1 MKKMD
6 NEYNPDL
13 ITVEDDNGKKHN
25 FEVLD
30 TVELDGERYIALLP
44 VYEEAEE
51 IIENDGELII
61 LKVID
66 EDGEDVL
73 VTIDD
78 DDEFDRVATVF
89 EENLSELFELNI
101 ED

>member
-1 MKKMD
+1 MD

-13 ITVEDDNGKKHN
+13 ITVEDESGKSHS
-25 FEVLD
+25 FEILD
-30 TVELDGERYIALLP
+30 TVELNGGRYVALLP

-51 IIENDGELII
+51 MLNDDGELVI
-61 LKVID
+61 LKVVEEGD
-66 EDGEDVL
+66 EDIL

-78 DDEFDRVATVF
+78 DDEFNKVATIF

>member
-1 MKKMD
+1 MD

-13 ITVEDDNGKKHN
+13 ITVEDESGKKHS
-25 FEVLD
+25 FEILD
-30 TVELDGERYIALLP
+30 TVELNGGRYVALLP
-44 VYEEAEE
+44 VYDEAEE
-51 IIENDGELII
+51 LLNDDGELVI
-61 LKVID
+61 LKVVEEGD
-66 EDGEDVL
+66 EDVL

-78 DDEFDRVATVF
+78 DDEFNKVATIF

>member
-1 MKKMD
+1 MD

-13 ITVEDDNGKKHN
+13 ITVEDETGKKHN
-25 FEVLD
+25 FEILD
-30 TVELDGERYIALLP
+30 TVELDDCRYVALLP
-44 VYEEAEE
+44 VYEDAAE
-51 IIENDGELII
+51 IIDNDGELVI
-61 LKVID
+61 LKVVDD
-66 EDGEDVL
+66 EGEDVL

-78 DDEFDRVATVF
+78 DDEFNKVATIF

>member
-1 MKKMD
+1 MD

-13 ITVEDDNGKKHN
+13 ITVEDESGKKHS
-25 FEVLD
+25 FEILD
-30 TVELDGERYIALLP
+30 TVEVDGERYVALLP

-51 IIENDGELII
+51 ILNDDGELVI

-66 EDGEDVL
+66 DEGEDVL

-78 DDEFDRVATVF
+78 DDEFNKVATIF

>member
-1 MKKMD
+1 ME

-13 ITVEDDNGKKHN
+13 ITVEDENGKKHN
-25 FEVLD
+25 FEILE
-30 TVELDGERYIALLP
+30 TTELDGERYVALLP
-44 VYEEAEE
+44 VYEEASEMLD
-51 IIENDGELII
+51 NDGELVI

-66 EDGEDVL
+66 ENGEDVL

-78 DDEFDRVATVF
+78 DDEFDKVATVF
-89 EENLSELFELNI
+89 EEILSEFFELDI

>member
-1 MKKMD
+1 MD
-6 NEYNPDL
+6 MEYNPDL

-51 IIENDGELII
+51 IIDNDGELII
-61 LKVID
+61 LKVVD

-78 DDEFDRVATVF
+78 DDEFDRVATIF

>member
-1 MKKMD
+1 ME

-13 ITVEDDNGKKHN
+13 ITVEDENGKKHN
-25 FEVLD
+25 FEILE
-30 TVELDGERYIALLP
+30 TTELDGKRYVALLP
-44 VYEEAEE
+44 VYEEASEMLD
-51 IIENDGELII
+51 NDGELII
-61 LKVID
+61 LEVVD

-78 DDEFDRVATVF
+78 DDEFNKVATVF
-89 EENLSELFELNI
+89 EEILSEFFELDI

>member
-1 MKKMD
+1 MD

-13 ITVEDDNGKKHN
+13 ITVEDESGKKHS
-25 FEVLD
+25 FEILD
-30 TVELDGERYIALLP
+30 TVELNGGRYVALLP

-51 IIENDGELII
+51 LLNDDGELVI
-61 LKVID
+61 LKVVEEGD
-66 EDGEDVL
+66 EDVL

-78 DDEFDRVATVF
+78 DDEFNKVATIF